1 MFLLTLAKVKAM
13 KKIEIYK
20 DLLEKFCKNL
30 TLTTF
35 PHAQEL
41 MFRNIFLDE
50 LFYNIDVLEGKQ
62 TSGIYFKTQSNPF
75 DIDVDEVVKRI
86 DAEILRLQ
94 IEEEKER
101 QHALIDAEIDKVKKK
116 IENKLKCQNTKT
128 TEAIASYD
136 VEIHKKRKIL
146 LTGSAGSGKSI
157 LLKRLVLC
165 CLNFGEESKELL
177 KKYKNIIDENIIN
190 TIPIFIILNKL
201 QLISTE
207 EMKKMNLKNMLYKLS
222 CMVLGEPFY
231 SKIKEDDFIDI
242 LSQEK
247 TTLFLDGL
255 DEVLDDEKKSIFL
268 SKLKGEKNEYNIL
281 LSTRTG
287 DSDDEELF
295 NNEAEFFY
303 ISEFVT
309 KEKLADKINLKAV
322 EGFAKNFYKVMFKF
336 NPPEQDGYKDFI
348 KQVEN
353 SSMLQKMIKTP
364 FTLSLIL
371 SLFVSG
377 QSLTENRAELLKKY
391 VDLFLKWYSKK
402 DRQTGLSETTV
413 ETLLSYVALYM
424 LKSQKMML
432 DREELSNVLVACYR
446 DMDGVF
452 PEKMEISDV
461 DVHIRELLTVGI
473 LDNRFVKYS
482 FSQHRLLLEYFAAF
496 AISKKIC
503 DDETYALTPLE
514 FFSDKFANP
523 KWKEVIL
530 YFCLMHPLESRK
542 IIDSLISSVENTEDN
557 YYLSNFLFEL
567 SSEVPIRTRERHK
580 VYDSLFKEHITD
592 RQIQLIIS
600 LLSSDT
606 ATAEDFIKYI
616 REKFEESIKISGKKP
631 YYNYA
636 YAICVCYDLVKH
648 ETDPLWQAEK
658 MLQSSDLIDVILGL
672 EIYTILAWCRYM
684 NIRNMFSID
693 SDVYRMYDRAIQSFK
708 TLISN
713 IDSFA
718 MPGVIARAFQECVI
732 AGFVSFSDIVDY
744 DLYKKIVSDFSHNN
758 DKDYLRTI
766 LSVFD
771 FSHLPKDISVC
782 ENVRKTEL
790 DKLNR
795 ELEEKN
801 QNAVFDFSVCAALGD
816 FDKEIF
822 EALYGMFENEKQ
834 ISMERSRFLQMINN
848 LTIHK
853 TIREG
858 NGKDHIAVEF
868 FNHRL
873 SDDGKKYFNDLT
885 VDEPTEKLNANLSYY
900 LRRGE
905 LIKIYK
911 NHKEIYSTIELVFD
925 YATEDALSIIEQSL
939 ILSKVAKDNF
949 EDIEVG
955 LNHLKDNNDILL
967 SDYDTINQYAERWLN
982 GINNNE
988 AESIIVFYWLWSL
1001 GIFNIGSLSCIDQL
1015 INRITSDEKLFNQ
1028 VFDLFVELTKYS
1040 RCFLA
1045 NATLKEQDNLADVFE
1060 AEFTVLK
1067 GDIQHLESEVVNIK
1081 YTYIID
1087 EENPS
1092 DVLLKK
1098 IVVEDGEKHLCDF
1111 DNDEYDTVYELFLK
1125 ELVAVIRKSQT

>member
-1 MFLLTLAKVKAM
+1 MKHEVKLM
-13 KKIEIYK
+13 DKITVYK
-20 DLLEKFCKNL
+20 ELLEKFCKNL

-35 PHAQEL
+35 PHSQEL
-41 MFRNIFLDE
+41 MYRNIFLDE
-50 LFYNIDVLEGKQ
+50 IFYNIDVIEGKQ
-62 TSGIYFKTQSNPF
+62 ESRIAYGDYIKPSDV
-75 DIDVDEVVKRI
+75 DIDEIIKRI
-86 DAEILRLQ
+86 DARIKELEELEERNKQ
-94 IEEEKER
+94 DGVSAIEAPSKSN
-101 QHALIDAEIDKVKKK
+101 
-116 IENKLKCQNTKT
+116 NKR
-128 TEAIASYD
+128 AI
-136 VEIHKKRKIL
+136 I
-146 LTGSAGSGKSI
+146 TGLPGSGKSI
-157 LLKRLVLC
+157 LLKRLVLS
-165 CLNFGEESKELL
+165 CLNSNKETQDFFE
-177 KKYKNIIDENIIN
+177 KYKNILDESVLDSIPILVILRNLELVSVDELENENLENII
-190 TIPIFIILNKL
+190 
-201 QLISTE
+201 
-207 EMKKMNLKNMLYKLS
+207 YKLS
-222 CMVLGEPFY
+222 GFMLGESFTAEITGDEF
-231 SKIKEDDFIDI
+231 SDI
-242 LSQEK
+242 LTQQK
-247 TTLFLDGL
+247 ITLFLDGL
-255 DEVLDDEKKSIFL
+255 DEILDDDKKETFL
-268 SKLKGEKNEYNIL
+268 KKLKQKKEYYNIL
-281 LSTRTG
+281 ITTRTG
-287 DSDDEELF
+287 DSDNSVLFDE
-295 NNEAEFFY
+295 NVDFFH
-303 ISEFVT
+303 IPEFVT
-309 KEKLADKINLKAV
+309 EAGEANIDII
-322 EGFAKNFYKVMFKF
+322 EGFSRNFYKVIFKF
-336 NPPEQDGYKDFI
+336 NQQEQESYKEFI
-348 KQVEN
+348 KQIAGKTFLK
-353 SSMLQKMIKTP
+353 SMISTP
-364 FTLSLIL
+364 FSLSFLLTLFIANGSLP
-371 SLFVSG
+371 
-377 QSLTENRAELLKKY
+377 ENRAELLFKY
-391 VDLFLKWYSKK
+391 IDLFLAWYTKK
-402 DRQTGLSETTV
+402 NRKTGLSQTTANI
-413 ETLLSYVALYM
+413 LLSYTAFYM
-424 LKSQKMML
+424 VKNRKLMLNKSEFAQV
-432 DREELSNVLVACYR
+432 LSDCYT
-446 DMDGVF
+446 DMDGRF
-452 PEKMEISDV
+452 PEKMEATNIDI
-461 DVHIRELLTVGI
+461 HIKELLTIGLI
-473 LDNRFVKYS
+473 DDRMSKYS
-482 FSQHRLLLEYFAAF
+482 FSQHRLLLEYFAAYAVKKRYVDTISRSKTRL
-496 AISKKIC
+496 AI
-503 DDETYALTPLE
+503 
-514 FFSDKFANP
+514 FSDRFNDP
-523 KWKEVIL
+523 KWKEVIVW
-530 YFCLMHPLESRK
+530 FCLMDSEETSN
-542 IIDSLISSVENTEDN
+542 IIDSLISTIENIENIEDN
-557 YYLSNFLFEL
+557 YYPGNLLFEL
-567 SSEVPIRTRERHK
+567 STAVPMFTDERHRI
-580 VYDSLFKEHITD
+580 YDTLFKEHITD

-600 LLSSDT
+600 LLSTNSIV
-606 ATAEDFIKYI
+606 AEDFGNYI
-616 REKFEESIKISGKKP
+616 EEKFEESIVASGERP

-636 YAICVCYDLVKH
+636 YAISVCYELVKS
-648 ETDPLWQAEK
+648 EIDPLWEAEK
-658 MLQSSDLIDVILGL
+658 MLQSSDLTTVILGL

-684 NIRNMFSID
+684 NIKNMFSID
-693 SDVYRMYDRAIQSFK
+693 SDAYKMYDNTIQSFRK
-708 TLISN
+708 LIIN

-718 MPGVIARAFQECVI
+718 MPGVIARAFQECVV

-744 DLYKKIVSDFSHNN
+744 DLYKKIISDFSRNT
-758 DKDYLRTI
+758 DKEYLRTI

-771 FSHLPKDISVC
+771 FSHSPKDISVC
-782 ENVRKTEL
+782 DNVRKTEL

-816 FDKEIF
+816 FDKELF

-858 NGKDHIAVEF
+858 NGKDHLAIEF

-873 SDDGKKYFNDLT
+873 SDDGKKYFNVLT

-988 AESIIVFYWLWSL
+988 AEGIIVFYWLWSL

-1015 INRITSDEKLFNQ
+1015 INRIASDEKLFNQ

-1060 AEFTVLK
+1060 AEITVLK

-1111 DNDEYDTVYELFLK
+1111 DNGEYDVVYELFLK